1 MAEANRSLSYPLV
14 GSNTRCALGRQAR
27 EATGNEDRRATAA
40 SPRAKAA
47 MHVTPDHFEMADEV
61 LAKHRGE
68 LIAEAAEIVEQWRA
82 EGFFGKRLMRC
93 APLTTSAHSAKA

>member
-1 MAEANRSLSYPLV
+1 MKIAEQQLRHQGLKPQCTS
-14 GSNTRCALGRQAR
+14 
-27 EATGNEDRRATAA
+27 RRII
-40 SPRAKAA
+40 
-47 MHVTPDHFEMADEV
+47 VEMADEV

-93 APLTTSAHSAKA
+93 APLTTSAQTAKA